1 MQRMS
6 REQDKGAFV
15 LPQNWS
21 KVSQGADDHSA
32 MDKYPAVRIVTR
44 ETGNAFIAPS
54 IRESEYAYVRSA
66 QR

>member
-15 LPQNWS
+15 LPQHWS
-21 KVSQGADDHSA
+21 KGSQGANDHSA
-32 MDKYPAVRIVTR
+32 MDKYQAVRIATR
-44 ETGNAFIAPS
+44 RTGNAFIAPL
-54 IRESEYAYVRSA
+54 IRGSEYAYVPSA